1 MLTSSNF
8 FSTFNPIPLF
18 EALPLMVA
26 DMSYCCLLK
35 SKKKYKY
42 SFQLKKKTYRL
53 LESLNEES
61 VKSINQST
69 YKLVRN

>member
-42 SFQLKKKTYRL
+42 SFQLKKKYLL

-61 VKSINQST
+61 VKSINEST